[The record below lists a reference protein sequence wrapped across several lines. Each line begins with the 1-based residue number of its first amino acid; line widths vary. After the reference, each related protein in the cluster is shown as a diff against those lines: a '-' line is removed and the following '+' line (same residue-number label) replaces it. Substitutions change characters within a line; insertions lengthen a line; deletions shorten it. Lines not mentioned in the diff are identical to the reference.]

1 MKKDSTSIGVKELA
15 KLANVSIGTIDRVL
29 HDRPGVALKTK
40 ERVLAVLATHNY
52 QPNLIARSLANRNT
66 KRVVVIIPKESLE
79 SAYWKFP
86 LQGVEHA
93 AVEIRPYNFLVDV
106 QLFDQNDR
114 QSFIDL
120 TNEVLRSDFDGL
132 VVAPMFHLESQPLFQ
147 HCDQNGIPYVFLNS
161 DIPDVNSTAYFG
173 PDLFQSGC
181 MAGQLMRY
189 LLRADDEILLVHISK
204 EMETQHHLLRKEEGL
219 LHYMDTHRMHQKL
232 HKVMI
237 RETDYHTI
245 ETEMEKVLSHGAIR
259 LVFVTNSRV
268 ASVARFMEE
277 RKLNDLCLIG
287 FDYLPDNIVYLEK
300 GIVDFLVCHK
310 PIAQGYKSVMSLFR
324 LLESKIIPEKV
335 NHMPI
340 DIISKENYR
349 YYEN

>member
-52 QPNLIARSLANRNT
+52 QPNLIARSLANRKT
-66 KRVVVIIPKESLE
+66 TRVVAIIPKESLE

-86 LQGVEHA
+86 LQGIEQA
-93 AVEIRPYNFLVDV
+93 ALEIQPYNFLVDV
-106 QLFDQNDR
+106 QFFDQNDR

-120 TNEVLRSDFDGL
+120 TNELLRSDFDAV
-132 VVAPMFHLESQPLFQ
+132 VVAPMFHAESQLLFE
-147 HCDQNGIPYVFLNS
+147 HCDKNEIPYVFLNS
-161 DIPDVNSTAYFG
+161 DIPDVKSVAYFG

-189 LLRADDEILLVHISK
+189 LLGTYDEILLVHISK

-219 LHYMDTHRMHQKL
+219 LHYMDMYGMGQKL
-232 HKVMI
+232 HKLMI
-237 RETDYHTI
+237 RDTDYQTI
-245 ETEMEKVLSHGAIR
+245 EAEMEKVLSNQAIR

-268 ASVARFMEE
+268 ASVARYIEE
-277 RKLNDLCLIG
+277 RRLNDLCLIG
-287 FDYLPDNIVYLEK
+287 FDYLPDNITYLEK
-300 GIVDFLVCHK
+300 GVVDFLVCHK
-310 PIAQGYKSVMSLFR
+310 PIAQGYKSIMSLFR
-324 LLESKIIPEKV
+324 LLESKIVPEKI
-335 NHMPI
+335 NYMPI